1 MPSLPAEQCHQQVT
15 PGPGEA
21 SFDLDFTP
29 FFWLENW
36 VGENQIT
43 WNSKL
48 IVILEKSRYMKPWET
63 AQKNEGVQFPVF
75 SNLCWLKNDLE
86 MKFQVVTFDYWLV
99 TLNPCNIRTSRVVQ
113 MDANPQLYPLHPC
126 TTGLRYSGAWC
137 WLGWTLLQCIHL
149 SSILAA
155 NKELLGNSDLKKAL
169 NKKQV

>member
-1 MPSLPAEQCHQQVT
+1 MSSAGST
-15 PGPGEA
+15 WAWYA
-21 SFDLDFTP
+21 SFYLDFTV
-29 FFWLENW
+29 FCWLENW
-36 VGENQIT
+36 VGYPQIT

-48 IVILEKSRYMKPWET
+48 IVILENQAVWNHERQPKKRRVAVS
-63 AQKNEGVQFPVF
+63 VF